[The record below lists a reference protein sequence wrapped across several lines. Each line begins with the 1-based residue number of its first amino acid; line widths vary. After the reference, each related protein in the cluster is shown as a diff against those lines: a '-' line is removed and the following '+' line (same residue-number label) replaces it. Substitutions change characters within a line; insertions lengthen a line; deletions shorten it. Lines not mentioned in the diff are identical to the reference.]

1 MRITD
6 LLDARSIS
14 LQAAPG
20 NKEEALNQAV
30 ELMTQRGNISDKA
43 AYRRQVGEREKE
55 STTGIGEGIAIPHG
69 KCAAVSAPGL
79 RTGYTTVFDSSTRYR
94 RQYPSGCTR

>member
-43 AYRRQVGEREKE
+43 AYRRQVGKREKE
-55 STTGIGEGIAIPHG
+55 MVKA
-69 KCAAVSAPGL
+69 L
-79 RTGYTTVFDSSTRYR
+79 RFHMGNVQRYLLR
-94 RQYPSGCTR
+94 DWQRW

>member
-55 STTGIGEGIAIPHG
+55 RHS
-69 KCAAVSAPGL
+69 CSA
-79 RTGYTTVFDSSTRYR
+79 RTTVCVCGSNRTRWR
-94 RQYPSGCTR
+94 GTAYPG

>member
-14 LQAAPG
+14 LQTAPG

-43 AYRRQVGEREKE
+43 AYRRQVGEREKVTRINLQE
-55 STTGIGEGIAIPHG
+55 QTGGI
-69 KCAAVSAPGL
+69 L
-79 RTGYTTVFDSSTRYR
+79 
-94 RQYPSGCTR
+94 

>member
-30 ELMTQRGNISDKA
+30 EPLTQRGNISDKA
-43 AYRRQVGEREKE
+43 AYRRQG
-55 STTGIGEGIAIPHG
+55 G
-69 KCAAVSAPGL
+69 
-79 RTGYTTVFDSSTRYR
+79 
-94 RQYPSGCTR
+94 

>member
-14 LQAAPG
+14 LQAVPG

-43 AYRRQVGEREKE
+43 AYRRQ
-55 STTGIGEGIAIPHG
+55 EGFYENYG
-69 KCAAVSAPGL
+69 F
-79 RTGYTTVFDSSTRYR
+79 T
-94 RQYPSGCTR
+94 